1 MSMRY
6 VGRGF
11 EVVVVMAL
19 LPNGNIAVC
28 DAERAS
34 EDPLVSTDGAR
45 RFEVAIQFP
54 EKEITRVDAK

>member
-34 EDPLVSTDGAR
+34 EDPLVSTDG
-45 RFEVAIQFP
+45 P